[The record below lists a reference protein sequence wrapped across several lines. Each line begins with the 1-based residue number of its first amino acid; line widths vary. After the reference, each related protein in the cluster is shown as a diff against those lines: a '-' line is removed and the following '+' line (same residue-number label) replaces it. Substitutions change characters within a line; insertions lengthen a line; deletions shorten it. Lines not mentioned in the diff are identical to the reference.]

1 MANNIFVA
9 VLALLM
15 TASAFG
21 GTIAMFEAETNPD
34 QELLVA

>member
-1 MANNIFVA
+1 MTNNIFVA

-21 GTIAMFEAETNPD
+21 GTIAVFEAGSTPS
-34 QELLVA
+34 QEQIVA

>member
-9 VLALLM
+9 ILALLM

-21 GTIAMFEAETNPD
+21 GTIAVFEAQDNPE
-34 QELLVA
+34 QEVTVA

>member
-1 MANNIFVA
+1 MTHNIFVA

-21 GTIAMFEAETNPD
+21 GTIAVFEAESNQS
-34 QELLVA
+34 QEQIVA